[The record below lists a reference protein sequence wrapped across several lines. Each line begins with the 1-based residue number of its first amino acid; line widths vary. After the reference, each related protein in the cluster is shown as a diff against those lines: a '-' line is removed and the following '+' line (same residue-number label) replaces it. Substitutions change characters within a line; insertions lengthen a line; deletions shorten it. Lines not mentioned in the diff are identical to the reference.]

1 MTLACANASAKR
13 PGAGPANSRP
23 PRWAT
28 ATAPFTERSLAM
40 RDEKEESHAL
50 RDVLP
55 LADLGLEP
63 RQRALPERR
72 RARAGPPR
80 PRRDGARA
88 RRRLEPDEP
97 HRGARNRAHHRV
109 RTRLPGPAPGEPYV
123 HVGGIDRSRRGA
135 RRRRRRPRSRMDG
148 AG

>member
-28 ATAPFTERSLAM
+28 ATAPFTERSLAT

-55 LADLGLEP
+55 LAGLGLEP
-63 RQRALPERR
+63 RQRALPARR
-72 RARAGPPR
+72 RARAGPSR

-88 RRRLEPDEP
+88 RRRLEPHEP
-97 HRGARNRAHHRV
+97 DRGARDRADHRA
-109 RTRLPGPAPGEPYV
+109 RARLSGPAPGELYV
-123 HVGGIDRSRRGA
+123 RVGGLDRSRRG
-135 RRRRRRPRSRMDG
+135 
-148 AG
+148 